1 MRNFLA
7 FFIKYPVAVNV
18 IMASVAIFG
27 YLGLQQTK
35 SSFFPLDD
43 SKLIFINIAYPG
55 ASPVEIEEGVV
66 LKIEDNLRG
75 LVDID
80 RVTSASQEN
89 TASITVEIE
98 EGADIDIVLANVKNA
113 VDRVPS
119 FPTEMEPPVISKQ
132 ENINTAISF
141 TLSGEGV
148 PLKTLKEFARKVEN
162 DIRAIPNISQIEV
175 GGYPNEEIEI
185 AVRENDLIAFNLSF
199 AEVAAAVRNSNIIT
213 TGGNIK
219 TDTEEYLIR
228 ANNRAYFGNEL
239 DYIVVKAS
247 LEGQIVRLK
256 DVATVRDKWSEVPDR
271 INFNGISAVEITI
284 STTNNEDLLYATEK
298 VKEYIASYNEKNDV
312 LQLQVSNDSSVSLN
326 ARQQLLIDNGII
338 GIILVLVFLSIFLK
352 PSIAFWVAVGLPFS
366 FLGLFIFAPSFMTIN
381 VISLFGMII
390 VIGILVDDG
399 IVIAENIYDQY
410 EKGKSRVQAAIDGT
424 MQVFPPIIA
433 AILTTIIAFSTFI
446 FLPDR
451 IGSFFGQIA
460 KVVGIILLI
469 SLIEAFL
476 ILPSHLSHSRALN
489 RDVKPFILNVWAD
502 RGISWVRDN
511 FYVPALRFV
520 LNFNIFGFAIPIAL
534 LMLTIGA
541 FQGGVI
547 RFTFFPSVASDNVSI
562 SLKMPQGTNEGITD
576 SIITIIENATWEAN
590 KELTENQTGNLPV
603 IQNTVRR
610 LGPGSANASLRIK
623 LLPGESRDVQA
634 SVVSSKIRELV
645 GPVYEAESLVFGSG
659 NAFGGKPVSVSLVG
673 NNISDLKG
681 AKRDLKAALQEN
693 TRLADVTDNDP
704 AGIKE
709 IKLTLKD
716 NAYLLG
722 LSLNTVMAQ
731 VRSGFFGAAVQRF
744 QRGRDEIRVWVRY
757 DKSNRSS
764 ISDLDKMRIVTPTGG
779 RVPLAE
785 IASYTI
791 ERGDVVINHLDGQRE
806 IRLEAD
812 LADAKDAAPEI
823 LENIKSTVIP
833 DIVAKYPTVTP
844 MYEGQNRGFARIGA
858 AMGRVL
864 PVILILMY
872 AVIAFVFRSY
882 GQPLL
887 LFILIPFCFVGV
899 AWGHWIHGQNIN
911 VLSGLGI
918 VALIGILVNDGLVL
932 IEKFN
937 LLLKEGMPYTVAMI
951 EAGRSR
957 FRAIFLT
964 SLTTVAGLAPL
975 ILEKSFSAQFLIPMA
990 ISVAYG
996 IAYATFMTLFLLP
1009 LLLNAMNSMMVHLA
1023 WLWEGEKP
1031 ERRDVERAIKE
1042 MHDSEFGK
1050 NDESELDNRGESEF
1064 LT

>member
-18 IMASVAIFG
+18 ILFAVAIFG

-43 SKLIFINIAYPG
+43 SKLIFINIVYPG
-55 ASPVEIEEGVV
+55 ASPMEIEEGVV

-75 LVDID
+75 LVNID

-89 TASITVEIE
+89 AASITVEIE

-119 FPTEMEPPVISKQ
+119 FPVDMEPPVISKQ

-148 PLKTLKEFARKVEN
+148 TLKTLKEFARKVEN
-162 DIRAIPNISQIEV
+162 DIRAIPNISQIEI

-185 AVRENDLIAFNLSF
+185 AVRESDLLSFNLSF

-247 LEGQIVRLK
+247 PSGQIVRLK

-271 INFNGISAVEITI
+271 INFNGNSAVQITV
-284 STTNNEDLLYATEK
+284 STTNNEDLLYATDK
-298 VKEYIASYNEKNDV
+298 VKEYILDFNSKNDV
-312 LQLQVSNDSSVSLN
+312 LKLQISNDSSVALN
-326 ARQQLLIDNGII
+326 NRQQLLIDNGLI
-338 GIILVLVFLSIFLK
+338 GIILVLIFLSIFLK

-410 EKGKSRVQAAIDGT
+410 EKGKSKVQAAIDGT

-476 ILPSHLSHSRALN
+476 ILPSHLAHSRALKK
-489 RDVKPFILNVWAD
+489 DVKPFILNVWAD
-502 RGISWVRDN
+502 KLITWVRDKM
-511 FYVPALRFV
+511 YVPALRFV
-520 LNFNIFGFAIPIAL
+520 LNFKIFGFAIPIAL
-534 LMLTIGA
+534 LLLTIGA
-541 FQGGVI
+541 FQGGII
-547 RFTFFPSVASDNVSI
+547 RFTFFPNVASDNVAI
-562 SLKMPQGTNEGITD
+562 TLKMPQGTNEAITD
-576 SIITIIENATWEAN
+576 SIITVIENATWEAN
-590 KELTENQTGNLPV
+590 KELTENQTDNLQV

-610 LGPGSANASLRIK
+610 LGPGSSNASLNIK
-623 LLPGESRDVQA
+623 LLPGEKRDVQA
-634 SVVSSKIRELV
+634 SVVSNKIRELV
-645 GPVYEAESLVFGSG
+645 GPVYEAESLVYGSG

-681 AKRDLKAALQEN
+681 AKQDLKIALQEN
-693 TRLADVTDNDP
+693 SRLADVTDNDP

-709 IKLTLKD
+709 LKINLKD

-722 LSLNTVMAQ
+722 LSLNSVMAQ

-764 ISDLDKMRIVTPTGG
+764 ISNLDQMRIVTPSGE
-779 RVPLAE
+779 RVPLSE

-806 IRLEAD
+806 IRVEAD
-812 LADAKDAAPEI
+812 LSDSKDSAPEV
-823 LENIKSTVIP
+823 LADIKASTIP
-833 DIVAKYPTVTP
+833 GIIAKYPTVTP
-844 MYEGQNRGFARIGA
+844 LYEGQNRGFARIGA
-858 AMGRVL
+858 AMSKVL
-864 PVILILMY
+864 PIILILMY

-887 LFILIPFCFVGV
+887 LFILIPFSFVGV
-899 AWGHWIHGQNIN
+899 AWGHWIHGQSIN

-937 LLLKEGMPYTVAMI
+937 LLLRDGVPYRKAMV

-1009 LLLNAMNSMMVHLA
+1009 LLLAVKNSFKVGLA
-1023 WLWEGEKP
+1023 WIWTGVKP
-1031 ERRDVERAIKE
+1031 ERESVERAIQE
-1042 MHDSEFGK
+1042 L
-1050 NDESELDNRGESEF
+1050 DESI
-1064 LT
+1064 

>member
-1 MRNFLA
+1 MKKFIS

-18 IMASVAIFG
+18 IMFSVAIFG

-35 SSFFPLDD
+35 SSFFPLED

-55 ASPVEIEEGVV
+55 ASPAEIEEGVV

-89 TASITVEIE
+89 SAQITVEIE

-119 FPTEMEPPVISKQ
+119 FPVDMEPPVISKQ
-132 ENINTAISF
+132 ENINQAISF
-141 TLSGEGV
+141 TVSGEGV
-148 PLKTLKEFARKVEN
+148 PLTTLKGVARKVED
-162 DIRAIPNISQIEV
+162 DIRAIPGISQVELS
-175 GGYPNEEIEI
+175 GFPEEEIEI
-185 AVRENDLIAFNLSF
+185 AVRENDLRAFNLTF
-199 AEVAAAVRNSNIIT
+199 AEVAAAVRNSNLLT

-228 ANNRAYFGNEL
+228 ANNRSYFGSEL
-239 DYIVVKAS
+239 DFIVVKAS
-247 LEGQIVRLK
+247 PSGQIVRLK
-256 DVATVRDKWSEVPDR
+256 DVAEVRDKWSEVPDR
-271 INFNGISAVEITI
+271 ISFNSNPAVQISI
-284 STTNNEDLLYATEK
+284 STTNNEDLLYATDK
-298 VKEYIASYNEKNDV
+298 IKEYIEEFNGKNDV
-312 LQLQVSNDSSVSLN
+312 IQLNVSSDSSIALN
-326 ARQQLLIDNGII
+326 DRQNLLVENGII

-352 PSIAFWVAVGLPFS
+352 PSIAFWVAIGLPFS

-410 EKGKSRVQAAIDGT
+410 EKGKSKIRAAIDGT
-424 MQVFPPIIA
+424 LQVMPPIIA

-446 FLPDR
+446 FLPER
-451 IGSFFGQIA
+451 LGSFFGQIA

-476 ILPSHLSHSRALN
+476 ILPAHLAHSRALN
-489 RDVKPFILNVWAD
+489 KDSKPFLLNVWAD
-502 RGISWVRDN
+502 NAITWIRDTL
-511 FYVPALRFV
+511 YVPFLRFI
-520 LNFNIFGFAIPIAL
+520 LNYKVFGFSIPIAL
-534 LMLTIGA
+534 FLITLGA
-541 FQGGVI
+541 MQGGII
-547 RFTFFPSVASDNVSI
+547 RFTFFPNVTSDRVSI
-562 SLKMPQGTNEGITD
+562 NLKMPQGTSETITD
-576 SIITIIENATWEAN
+576 SIITVIEDAAWEAN
-590 KELTENQTGNLPV
+590 IELTENQTGNLPV
-603 IQNTVRR
+603 IENIVRR
-610 LGPGSANASLRIK
+610 IGPGSASASLTLN
-623 LLPGESRDVQA
+623 LLPGEQRDIRSSA
-634 SVVSSKIRELV
+634 VSNAIRKKV
-645 GPVYEAESLVFGSG
+645 GPIYEAESVVYGSG

-673 NNISDLKG
+673 NNIGELKQ
-681 AKRDLKAALQEN
+681 AKEELKIALQEN
-693 TRLADVTDNDP
+693 PRLADVIDNDP

-709 IKLTLKD
+709 IKIQLKE

-722 LSLNTVMAQ
+722 LSLNAVMSQ
-731 VRSGFFGAAVQRF
+731 VRAGFFGAPVQRF

-764 ISDLDKMRIVTPTGG
+764 ITDLDEMRIVTPTGG

-785 IASYTI
+785 IADYTI
-791 ERGDVVINHLDGQRE
+791 ERGDVVINHLDGRRE
-806 IRLEAD
+806 IRVEAD
-812 LADAKDAAPEI
+812 LSDPKDSAPEI
-823 LENIKSTVIP
+823 LA
-833 DIVAKYPTVTP
+833 IVRSSIMPEITAKYPTVTP
-844 MYEGQNRGFARIGA
+844 LYEGQNRGFSRIGA

-864 PVILILMY
+864 PVVLILMY

-899 AWGHWIHGQNIN
+899 AWGHWIHGQSIN

-937 LLLKEGMPYTVAMI
+937 LMLKDGIPYRKAMV

-975 ILEKSFSAQFLIPMA
+975 IFEKSFSAQFLIPMA

-1009 LLLNAMNSMMVHLA
+1009 LLLAVKNSFKVGVK
-1023 WLWEGEKP
+1023 WLWTGKKP
-1031 ERRDVERAIKE
+1031 ERESVERAIIE
-1042 MHDSEFGK
+1042 MEAEEVS
-1050 NDESELDNRGESEF
+1050 
-1064 LT
+1064 

>member
-1 MRNFLA
+1 MKNFLS

-18 IMASVAIFG
+18 IMFAVAIFG

-75 LVDID
+75 LVNID

-119 FPTEMEPPVISKQ
+119 FPVDMEPPVISKQ
-132 ENINTAISF
+132 ENINRAITF

-175 GGYPNEEIEI
+175 GGYPTEEIEI
-185 AVRENDLIAFNLSF
+185 AVRENDLLAFDLSF

-228 ANNRAYFGNEL
+228 ANNRSYFGNEL
-239 DYIVVKAS
+239 DFIVVKAS
-247 LEGQIVRLK
+247 PTGQIVRLK
-256 DVATVRDKWSEVPDR
+256 DVATVKDKWSEVPDR
-271 INFNGISAVEITI
+271 INFNGSSAVQITI
-284 STTNNEDLLYATEK
+284 STTNNEDLLYATNK
-298 VKEYIASYNEKNDV
+298 VKEYIETFNAKNDV
-312 LQLQVSNDSSVSLN
+312 LQLKVSDDSSIALN
-326 ARQQLLIDNGII
+326 NRQQLLIDNGII
-338 GIILVLVFLSIFLK
+338 GIFLVLIFLSIFLK

-399 IVIAENIYDQY
+399 IVIAENIYDQFQ
-410 EKGKSRVQAAIDGT
+410 KGKSKVQAAVDGT
-424 MQVFPPIIA
+424 LQVFPPIIA

-476 ILPSHLSHSRALN
+476 ILPSHLAHSRALK
-489 RDVKPFILNVWAD
+489 RDAKPFILNVWAD
-502 RGISWVRDN
+502 KAISWVRDKL
-511 FYVPALRFV
+511 YVPALRFV
-520 LNFNIFGFAIPIAL
+520 LNYKIFGFAIPIAFL
-534 LMLTIGA
+534 LLTLGA
-541 FQGGVI
+541 MEGGII
-547 RFTFFPSVASDNVSI
+547 RFTFFPTVASDNIGVT
-562 SLKMPQGTNEGITD
+562 LKMPQGTNETITD
-576 SIITIIENATWEAN
+576 SLITLIEDKVWEVN
-590 KELTENQTGNLPV
+590 EELSENQPENRKI

-610 LGPGSANASLRIK
+610 LGPGSSNASLNLK
-623 LLPGESRDVQA
+623 LLPGENRDMSA
-634 SVVSSKIRELV
+634 SEVSKAIREAV
-645 GPVYEAESLVFGSG
+645 GPMYEAESLVFGSG

-681 AKRDLKAALQEN
+681 AKRDLKLAFQEN
-693 TRLADVTDNDP
+693 NRLADITDNDP

-709 IKLTLKD
+709 LKIELKE

-757 DKSNRSS
+757 DKDNRSS
-764 ISDLDKMRIVTPTGG
+764 ITDLDQMRIVTPSGN

-806 IRLEAD
+806 IRVEAD
-812 LADAKDAAPEI
+812 LSDAKDSAPEV
-823 LENIKSTVIP
+823 LADIKADIIP
-833 DIVAKYPTVTP
+833 TIISRYPTVTAL
-844 MYEGQNRGFARIGA
+844 YEGQNRGFARIGA
-858 AMGRVL
+858 KMAMVL
-864 PVILILMY
+864 PIILLLMY
-872 AVIAFVFRSY
+872 TVIAFVFRSY
-882 GQPLL
+882 GQPIL
-887 LFILIPFCFVGV
+887 LFILIPFSFVGV

-937 LLLKEGMPYTVAMI
+937 LLLKDGMPYHKAMV

-1009 LLLNAMNSMMVHLA
+1009 LLLAVKNSLKVHLI
-1023 WLWEGEKP
+1023 WLWEGKKP
-1031 ERRDVERAIKE
+1031 EREEVERAIME
-1042 MHDSEFGK
+1042 IDDSII
-1050 NDESELDNRGESEF
+1050 
-1064 LT
+1064 

>member
-1 MRNFLA
+1 M
-7 FFIKYPVAVNV
+7 I
-18 IMASVAIFG
+18 SVAIFG
-27 YLGLQQTK
+27 YLGLQETK

-55 ASPVEIEEGVV
+55 ASPAEIEEGVV

-89 TASITVEIE
+89 SATITVETE

-119 FPTEMEPPVISKQ
+119 FPVDMEPPVISKQ
-132 ENINTAISF
+132 ENINPAITF
-141 TLSGEGV
+141 TVSGEGV
-148 PLKTLKEFARKVEN
+148 PLKTLKEVSRKVED
-162 DIRAIPNISQIEV
+162 DIRAIPDISQVEV
-175 GGYPNEEIEI
+175 SGFPDEEIEI
-185 AVRENDLIAFNLSF
+185 AVREKDLLAFNLTF
-199 AEVAAAVRNSNIIT
+199 AEVAAAVRNSNLIT

-228 ANNRAYFGNEL
+228 ANNRSYFGSEL
-239 DYIVVKAS
+239 DFIIVKAS
-247 LEGQIVRLK
+247 STGQIVRLR
-256 DVATVRDKWSEVPDR
+256 DVAEVRDKWSEVPDR
-271 INFNGISAVEITI
+271 INFNGDPAVQLSV
-284 STTNNEDLLYATEK
+284 STTNNEDLLYATDK
-298 VKEYIASYNEKNDV
+298 IKEYIKDFNSKNDV
-312 LQLQVSNDSSVSLN
+312 LKLSISNDSSVALN
-326 ARQQLLIDNGII
+326 ARQKLLVDNGLI

-352 PSIAFWVAVGLPFS
+352 PSIAFWVAIGLPFS

-410 EKGKSRVQAAIDGT
+410 EQGKSKVQAAIDGT
-424 MQVFPPIIA
+424 LQVFPPIMA

-446 FLPDR
+446 FLPER
-451 IGSFFGQIA
+451 LGSFFGQIA

-476 ILPSHLSHSRALN
+476 ILPAHLAHSRAL
-489 RDVKPFILNVWAD
+489 DKKAKPFILNVWAD
-502 RGISWVRDN
+502 KGIIWIRDTL
-511 FYVPALRFV
+511 YVPFLKII
-520 LNFNIFGFAIPIAL
+520 LNNKIFGFSIPIAL
-534 LMLTIGA
+534 FLITIGA
-541 FQGGVI
+541 MQGGII
-547 RFTFFPSVASDNVSI
+547 RLTFFPNIASDRVAI
-562 SLKMPQGTNEGITD
+562 TLKMPQGTSENITD
-576 SIITIIENATWEAN
+576 SLIKVIEEAAWEAN
-590 KELTENQTGNLPV
+590 KELTEKQTGNLSV
-603 IQNTVRR
+603 IENTVRR
-610 LGPGSANASLRIK
+610 LGPGSSNASLTLN
-623 LLPGESRDVQA
+623 LLPGEERDVPS
-634 SVVSSKIRELV
+634 SVVSNAVRKRV
-645 GPVYEAESLVFGSG
+645 GTIYDAESVVFGSG
-659 NAFGGKPVSVSLVG
+659 NAFGGKPVSVSLIG
-673 NNISDLKG
+673 NNIAELKQAKEDLKV
-681 AKRDLKAALQEN
+681 AFKEN
-693 TRLADVTDNDP
+693 PRLADVIDNDP

-709 IKLTLKD
+709 IKIQLKE

-722 LSLNTVMAQ
+722 LTLNGVMSQ

-764 ISDLDKMRIVTPTGG
+764 ITDLDKMRIVTPSGS

-785 IASYTI
+785 IASYKI

-806 IRLEAD
+806 IRVEAD
-812 LADAKDAAPEI
+812 LTDAKDSAPEI
-823 LENIKSTVIP
+823 LATIRASVMPEII
-833 DIVAKYPTVTP
+833 AKYPTVTP
-844 MYEGQNRGFARIGA
+844 LYEGQNRGVAKIGVA
-858 AMGRVL
+858 LFKVL
-864 PVILILMY
+864 PIILILMY

-887 LFILIPFCFVGV
+887 LFVLIPFCFVGV
-899 AWGHWIHGQNIN
+899 AWGHWIHGQSIN

-918 VALIGILVNDGLVL
+918 VALVGILVNDGLVL

-937 LLLKEGMPYTVAMI
+937 LFLKDGVPYRKAMV

-975 ILEKSFSAQFLIPMA
+975 IFEKSFSAQFLIPMA

-1009 LLLNAMNSMMVHLA
+1009 LLLAVKNSFKVGIK
-1023 WLWEGEKP
+1023 WFWTGKKP
-1031 ERRDVERAIKE
+1031 TRESVERAIIE
-1042 MHDSEFGK
+1042 M
-1050 NDESELDNRGESEF
+1050 ESEKEAMS
-1064 LT
+1064 